1 MLNTRDACVAAM
13 VAIAGPVSGGGLVPA
28 QMEAN
33 IEAPVSEPAEDA
45 LLNRAAQYQEIVSV
59 AKARG
64 TLVGALQGAVIVGAL
79 SGEVGGVV
87 IGGLLGGALGRYS
100 SERTITSVILEH
112 QNYEVKRDSLNA
124 LLTALED
131 EKTNSSFDLVLST
144 RYVDS
149 LGSDSASDAAKQSIR
164 LFRDV
169 SVAREL
175 AIREIRQ
182 METLPPSTDGLEK
195 LINDYRAINTKFTGL
210 IEGLR

>member
-1 MLNTRDACVAAM
+1 MLNTRAACVIAI
-13 VAIAGPVSGGGLVPA
+13 VAIAGPVSGGGLLPA

-33 IEAPVSEPAEDA
+33 IEAPVSESPEDA
-45 LLNRAAQYQEIVSV
+45 LINRAAQYQEIVSA

-64 TLVGALQGAVIVGAL
+64 TLVGAVQGAVIVGAL

-144 RYVDS
+144 RYVGS
-149 LGSDSASDAAKQSIR
+149 LGSDTASDAAKLSIR

-169 SVAREL
+169 SIAREL
-175 AIREIRQ
+175 AVREIRQ
-182 METLPPSTDGLEK
+182 LETLPRSTDGLEK
-195 LINDYRAINTKFTGL
+195 LINEYRAINTKFTGL
-210 IEGLR
+210 IEGLK